1 MDKYSKYVKN
11 VEKQCGEGV
20 CNVRIMVIDKVAIMK
35 FLISIIMLPPIIPA
49 QMRVYIPYVQAK

>member
-1 MDKYSKYVKN
+1 MWR
-11 VEKQCGEGV
+11 GEGV

-35 FLISIIMLPPIIPA
+35 FLISIIMLLPIITA